1 MEKYCDKSYI
11 CILEIDNNDCI
22 IIKKSPECRFYADD
36 VLVEIMS
43 NKRFLICEDSFE
55 FCAYLELTNSIER
68 IINAKVGESVES
80 IGAPCSRGGLRLIFK
95 KDTNEYVILEVLT
108 TRDKIIYSKKTN
120 IQNLIKW
127 KNTLDE
133 VYMNRENIF
142 FGAN

>member
-1 MEKYCDKSYI
+1 MEKYSSI
-11 CILEIDNNDCI
+11 CILKIDSEDYI
-22 IIKKSPECRFYADD
+22 IIKKSSECRFYADD

-120 IQNLIKW
+120 VQNLIKW

-142 FGAN
+142 FGVN

>member
-1 MEKYCDKSYI
+1 MEKYSSI
-11 CILEIDNNDCI
+11 CILKIDREDYI

-55 FCAYLELTNSIER
+55 FCAYLELTNSIEQ
-68 IINAKVGESVES
+68 IINSKVGESVES
-80 IGAPCSRGGLRLIFK
+80 IGAPCDKGGLRLIFK

-120 IQNLIKW
+120 VQNLIKW

-142 FGAN
+142 FGVN